1 MIRYLP
7 PPYSPKELKGAGFL
21 STLGRYSRPVVKK
34 FLRLGKNIAIN
45 QLSKT
50 AAAAI
55 KDGGNLLS
63 KLAPLKKGGKK
74 RSYKQSSSSQA
85 FIHRPASLANRR
97 VKKFRSQKQ
106 SSNIRGGKIGE
117 KKKRKREKKGKKKA
131 SRGGKKGGKKKA
143 SRGGKKGG
151 KKKGGKKKAS
161 RGGKKGGQK
170 KVRRG
175 GKKKTQRRRKRF
187 SVFDSL

>member
-21 STLGRYSRPVVKK
+21 STLGRYSRPLVKK
-34 FLRLGKNIAIN
+34 FLRLGKNIAVD

-74 RSYKQSSSSQA
+74 RSYKRPSSTQA
-85 FIHRPASLANRR
+85 FIHRAASLANSRT
-97 VKKFRSQKQ
+97 KKLKGQKQ
-106 SSNIRGGKIGE
+106 SSSIRGGKKE
-117 KKKRKREKKGKKKA
+117 KKKKRRK
-131 SRGGKKGGKKKA
+131 GGKKGGKKKKA
-143 SRGGKKGG
+143 KRGGKNSY
-151 KKKGGKKKAS
+151 KKGIRK
-161 RGGKKGGQK
+161 RE
-170 KVRRG
+170 
-175 GKKKTQRRRKRF
+175 KKTQKRGRKRF

>member
-21 STLGRYSRPVVKK
+21 STLGRYSRPLVKK
-34 FLRLGKNIAIN
+34 FLRFGKNVAIN

-63 KLAPLKKGGKK
+63 KLAPFKKGGKK
-74 RSYKQSSSSQA
+74 RSYKQSSSSQP

-106 SSNIRGGKIGE
+106 SSNIRGGK
-117 KKKRKREKKGKKKA
+117 RKGR
-131 SRGGKKGGKKKA
+131 KKKA

-151 KKKGGKKKAS
+151 KKKGGTKKAS

-170 KVRRG
+170 KRRGRKKRG
-175 GKKKTQRRRKRF
+175 GKKKTQRGRKRF

>member
-21 STLGRYSRPVVKK
+21 STLGRYSRPLVKK

-63 KLAPLKKGGKK
+63 KLAPLKKGGRK

-106 SSNIRGGKIGE
+106 SSNIRGGK
-117 KKKRKREKKGKKKA
+117 
-131 SRGGKKGGKKKA
+131 KKGGKKKA

-151 KKKGGKKKAS
+151 KKKGGKKKGRKKKAS
-161 RGGKKGGQK
+161 KGGKKGGQK
-170 KVRRG
+170 KIRRG
-175 GKKKTQRRRKRF
+175 RKRF